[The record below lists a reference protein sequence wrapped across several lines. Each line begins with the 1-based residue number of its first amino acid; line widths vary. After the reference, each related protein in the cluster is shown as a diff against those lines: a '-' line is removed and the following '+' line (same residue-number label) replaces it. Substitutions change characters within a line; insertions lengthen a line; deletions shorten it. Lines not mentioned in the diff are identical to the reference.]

1 MKVSS
6 KNIIVKNSF
15 KDLKLKPNTKDF
27 VSLNSSSKIKFLSD
41 NFSKKTFNVGSNI
54 KSVSLFQNTNFIK
67 AGSFEYIPKLRIKK
81 TELAIHKLKQG
92 FNLFSC
98 SFDLSKFINIYEDL
112 PSYNLNDP
120 INYTNK
126 DLSTFFENTIYEY
139 ETDNIPYY
147 YKDLEG
153 YKENL
158 IIVKSYYA
166 NTYVPKYNYDGIG
179 VIQQREGYNVRTGKD
194 LYFKAIAEYENETK
208 FDLSYYIG
216 DLSINLTDR
225 HTTQHKRQIENGWR
239 FISCPSKNNLLIS
252 SYFKDFLDK
261 NQIETIKRNDGKVV
275 VIDVYNFFGFEYL
288 EPFQAYQIKFRNL

>member
-27 VSLNSSSKIKFLSD
+27 VSLNSASKIKFLSD

-120 INYTNK
+120 IDYTNK
-126 DLSTFFENTIYEY
+126 DLSTFFKNTIYEY
-139 ETDNIPYY
+139 ENDSVPYY
-147 YKDLEG
+147 YKNENG
-153 YKENL
+153 YSNDL
-158 IIVKSYYA
+158 IIVKNYIGSSYLP
-166 NTYVPKYNYDGIG
+166 NFNYNKIG
-179 VIQQREGYNVRTGKD
+179 VFQQREGYSVKTSKD
-194 LYFKAIAEYENETK
+194 LYFKGRSEYENVSK
-208 FDLSYYIG
+208 FKLSDYSDGFNLNPTATILDQNRYNFENSWYTIG
-216 DLSINLTDR
+216 TPFRDKKLVS
-225 HTTQHKRQIENGWR
+225 E
-239 FISCPSKNNLLIS
+239 
-252 SYFKDFLDK
+252 YFKDLIDN
-261 NQIETIKRNDGKVV
+261 NQLVIIKTNEGDTYIQEFK
-275 VIDVYNFFGFEYL
+275 YFGFEYL
-288 EPFQAYQIKFRNL
+288 EPFQAYEIKFQNL